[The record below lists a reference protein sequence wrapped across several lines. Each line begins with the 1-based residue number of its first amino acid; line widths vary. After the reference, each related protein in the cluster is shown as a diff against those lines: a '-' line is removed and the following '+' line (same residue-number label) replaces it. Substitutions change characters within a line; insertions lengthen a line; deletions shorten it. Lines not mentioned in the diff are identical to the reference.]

1 MAEVASAFVSIMPS
15 AKGFGKQ
22 LDSQIGGDVEGSG
35 KKAGSRWGSALKTGA
50 LAGLAGLGVVASKLL
65 GDSVTAASEAQQA
78 VGGVEAVFGKYAD
91 GVLRDS
97 KKAAQGLGLSAA
109 AYNELI
115 TVSGAMLKNK
125 GLETYAA
132 DAKNL
137 VTVGADLSAM
147 FGGTTTQAVEAL
159 NSALRGESDP
169 IEKYGISL
177 NAAAIEAEAVSSG
190 LVKNV
195 KNFGAIKAAQNTAI
209 LAQRKYNDALK
220 ENGKGSNEALA
231 AESSL
236 IRAKAALTKAL
247 DGEKIKLTDSQKAQA
262 ALTLVQK
269 QSADATGAFAR
280 ESNTLAGQQQ
290 RLGAQF
296 DNLKVT
302 VGTQLLPA
310 LTSVASFVNTTAL
323 PAFAQFGA
331 KVSAVA
337 GFVSRNRVAFTA
349 LATAI
354 AAVVV
359 VTKIHTAVMAVQAA
373 GGLLAV
379 LKATKI
385 VTAATKAYAA
395 IQWLLNAA
403 LTANPIG
410 IVIVALAA
418 LGAGLVIAY
427 KKSETFRNIVNN
439 AFEAVKSGAQSV
451 ANFVTKTIPAAFS
464 TAVEFVRGIPAK
476 IAAIFTGAASI
487 FYNAGVQLMAQLA
500 AGITAKIGDAV
511 AAAQAGLSR
520 LKGLL
525 PGSPIKWGPLKN
537 WNNGGAGKRLM
548 ELVAKGITAAT
559 PKTVKAAQSAFEKI
573 QSSLETTRDNLRSTL
588 DGLKGD
594 FASIA
599 DSVSGAFTGNLFE
612 ATTAGDFIA
621 NLTAKKGELQGLL
634 ASFAT
639 LKGWGVPG
647 AFLSQLFAS
656 GNGALITE
664 LAGMGQAGAVST
676 ANLFGE
682 VTSLGDQLGNSVASN
697 DPVAARIEE
706 TNKELRQVNRQLE
719 FLAGDIGKELNEA
732 ASRAQRNRKNRG
744 KK

>member
-1 MAEVASAFVSIMPS
+1 MAEVASAYVSIMPS

-22 LDSQIGGDVEGSG
+22 LDSQIGGDVDASG
-35 KKAGSRWGSALKTGA
+35 KKAGTRWGAALKTGA
-50 LAGLAGLGVVASKLL
+50 MAGIAGLGIVATKLL

-78 VGGVEAVFGKYAD
+78 VGGVESVFGKYAD
-91 GVLRDS
+91 AVLRDS
-97 KKAAQGLGLSAA
+97 KRAAQGLGLSAA

-125 GLETYAA
+125 GLTDFA
-132 DAKNL
+132 DRSRDLIK
-137 VTVGADLSAM
+137 VGADLSAM
-147 FGGTTTQAVEAL
+147 FGGTTKDAVDAL
-159 NSALRGESDP
+159 NAAMRGESDP
-169 IEKYGISL
+169 IERYGISL
-177 NAAAIEAEAVSSG
+177 NETAVKAE
-190 LVKNV
+190 
-195 KNFGAIKAAQNTAI
+195 
-209 LAQRKYNDALK
+209 
-220 ENGKGSNEALA
+220 LA
-231 AESSL
+231 ANGQDKL
-236 IRAKAALTKAL
+236 TGAALEAAKTQARLAL
-247 DGEKIKLTDSQKAQA
+247 ITR
-262 ALTLVQK
+262 
-269 QSADATGAFAR
+269 QSADAQGAFGR
-280 ESNTLAGQQQ
+280 EANTLAGQQQ

-302 VGTQLLPA
+302 LGTQLLPA
-310 LTSVASFVNTTAL
+310 LTSVASYVNSTAL

-337 GFVSRNRVAFTA
+337 GFVNQHKVALTA

-354 AAVVV
+354 AAVVAI
-359 VTKIHTAVMAVQAA
+359 TKIHTAVMAVQAA

-427 KKSETFRNIVNN
+427 KKSETFRKIVNA
-439 AFEAVKSGAQSV
+439 AFSVVKAVASQV
-451 ANFVTKTIPAAFS
+451 ASFFTTKIPAAFARVQS
-464 TAVEFVRGIPAK
+464 AASSALGWIKGNWPAIVAVLTGPFG
-476 IAAIFTGAASI
+476 IAALLIAKNWDKIKAGGEAVVNFIKTIPGKIIAVFTGAAAS
-487 FYNAGVQLMAQLA
+487 FYNAGSQLMSMLA
-500 AGITAKIGDAV
+500 KGITDKIGDAI

-559 PKTVKAAQSAFEKI
+559 PKTVKAAKTAFDKI
-573 QSSLETTRDNLRSTL
+573 ADQLTSTRDSLKGKLES
-588 DGLKGD
+588 LKGD
-594 FASIA
+594 FASLA
-599 DSVSGAFTGNLFE
+599 SSVSGAFTGGLFDVSASDTGTVGQNFVSNLMGKKAE
-612 ATTAGDFIA
+612 
-621 NLTAKKGELQGLL
+621 LTSLL
-634 ASFAT
+634 ASFKT
-639 LKGWGVPG
+639 LQGWGIPS

-676 ANLFGE
+676 ASLFGE
-682 VTSLGDQLGNSVASN
+682 VTSLGTQLGNAVASN
-697 DPVAARIEE
+697 DVVASKVDE
-706 TNKELRQVNRQLE
+706 TNRLLGIAVTQLE
-719 FLAGDIGKELNEA
+719 FLDKNIGKQLNGAA
-732 ASRAQRNRKNRG
+732 ASAQRDRKNRG

>member
-1 MAEVASAFVSIMPS
+1 MAGI
-15 AKGFGKQ
+15 
-22 LDSQIGGDVEGSG
+22 
-35 KKAGSRWGSALKTGA
+35 
-50 LAGLAGLGVVASKLL
+50 AGLGIVATKLL

-91 GVLRDS
+91 AVLRDS

-125 GLETYAA
+125 GLKDFAA
-132 DAKNL
+132 QSKNL
-137 VTVGADLSAM
+137 ITVGADLSAM
-147 FGGTTTQAVEAL
+147 FGGTTKDAVDAL
-159 NSALRGESDP
+159 NAAMRGESDP
-169 IEKYGISL
+169 IERYGISL
-177 NAAAIEAEAVSSG
+177 NETAVKAE
-190 LVKNV
+190 
-195 KNFGAIKAAQNTAI
+195 
-209 LAQRKYNDALK
+209 
-220 ENGKGSNEALA
+220 LA
-231 AESSL
+231 ANGQDKL
-236 IRAKAALTKAL
+236 TGAALEAAKTQARLAL
-247 DGEKIKLTDSQKAQA
+247 ITR
-262 ALTLVQK
+262 
-269 QSADATGAFAR
+269 QSADAQGAFGR
-280 ESNTLAGQQQ
+280 EANTLAGQQQ

-302 VGTQLLPA
+302 LGTQLLPA
-310 LTSVASFVNTTAL
+310 LTSVASYVNSTAL

-337 GFVSRNRVAFTA
+337 GFVNRNRVAFTA

-354 AAVVV
+354 AAVVAI
-359 VTKIHTAVMAVQAA
+359 TKIHTAVMAVQAA

-427 KKSETFRNIVNN
+427 KKSETFRNIVNG
-439 AFEAVKSGAQSV
+439 AFDAVKSGAQSV
-451 ANFVTKTIPAAFS
+451 ANFVTKTIPAAFT

-487 FYNAGVQLMAQLA
+487 FYNAGVQLMGQLA
-500 AGITAKIGDAV
+500 AGITAKIGDAI

-537 WNNGGAGKRLM
+537 WNNGGAGRRLM
-548 ELVAKGITAAT
+548 ALVAKGITDAT
-559 PKTVKAAQSAFEKI
+559 PKTVKAAQSAFAKI
-573 QSSLETTRDNLRSTL
+573 SDALTKTRDDLKSTL

-599 DSVSGAFTGNLFE
+599 SSVSGAFTGNLFE
-612 ATTAGDFIA
+612 ATTGQGFVDTLMGKKAE
-621 NLTAKKGELQGLL
+621 LTSLL
-634 ASFAT
+634 ASFKT
-639 LKGWGVPG
+639 LQGWGIPS

-676 ANLFGE
+676 ASLFGE
-682 VTSLGDQLGNSVASN
+682 VTSLGTQLGTAVASN
-697 DPVAARIEE
+697 DAVASKIDE
-706 TNKELRQVNRQLE
+706 TNRELKIANRQLA
-719 FLAGDIGKELNEA
+719 FLADDIGKALDGA
-732 ASRAQRNRKNRG
+732 ASKAQRDKKNRG